1 MFYRL
6 FLNRRIGIV
15 IGVEFID
22 SVCDELLVDLIGNIE
37 FSCFIRSEDK
47 CVYLSISDVR
57 YWKNAWYEHILIRL
71 AKDETDFHGGQNH
84 YTDIPHM
91 KQDIEHLFRS
101 VSF

>member
-37 FSCFIRSEDK
+37 FSCFIRKGAIEEFF
-47 CVYLSISDVR
+47 LR
-57 YWKNAWYEHILIRL
+57 HI
-71 AKDETDFHGGQNH
+71 DFLNGI
-84 YTDIPHM
+84 T
-91 KQDIEHLFRS
+91 
-101 VSF
+101 